1 MAGNSQNW
9 VLKQYHEIAEITNRK
24 ITKIFEDLL
33 NLLQVSRND
42 DEKCCFLMDIDL
54 TVVCTYIYCRSP
66 FEFCPFDQP
75 IWDDTQWRQMLLCQ
89 PIPTPSIH
97 SNGQRI

>member
-54 TVVCTYIYCRSP
+54 TVVCTRGA
-66 FEFCPFDQP
+66 
-75 IWDDTQWRQMLLCQ
+75 
-89 PIPTPSIH
+89 PSTR
-97 SNGQRI
+97 GAQ